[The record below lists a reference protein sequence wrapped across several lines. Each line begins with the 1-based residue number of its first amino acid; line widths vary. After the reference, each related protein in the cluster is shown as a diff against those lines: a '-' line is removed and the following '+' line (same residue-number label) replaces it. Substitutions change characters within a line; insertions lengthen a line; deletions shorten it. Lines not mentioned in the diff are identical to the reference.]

1 MYKGMKQT
9 RVKEGQ
15 NYWSEIREFLVNKQQ
30 YRRPSKLSHDIT
42 TSSFVF
48 KAQTPSNTQNH
59 CLNLDLTLE

>member
-9 RVKEGQ
+9 RVKEGW

-30 YRRPSKLSHDIT
+30 YRRLSKLSHDIT
-42 TSSFVF
+42 TPSFVF
-48 KAQTPSNTQNH
+48 KAPTPFNTQTH